1 MDRVVQEEHTSR
13 RPTPPL
19 RDRPVR
25 APYGPRVGTHPKYS
39 VDVVTPGPNSSA
51 DGSSSPISTP
61 SSPTLDSGH
70 TPAREVPPASIDL
83 PPITPRLVDVAIQIP
98 SSPPSPLPDS
108 SPRNLPAQS
117 ATGPKTFVG
126 SFLVPPPLPPPPV
139 VTFESVPI
147 PWKGLSL
154 EAAQWTFTSSEL
166 QEIVS
171 RAIRLS
177 AGESFIRLLSLQV
190 LDTDIMEAEKR
201 LESQRLAAQ
210 AKWRFEVTRRTMLM
224 QALNSTVAT
233 LSNGGECD
241 KDNTLGSL
249 ITQLATSVACCDT
262 QMTTILQA
270 MDQQIQLSSL
280 QNRHWSSALSVALRK
295 LNKACERQA
304 GELKRALTRIRDLE
318 DELEEAWKEAE
329 TLATELDDQRAA
341 DKIKQE
347 RRATFNKL
355 AKKADTDNELKEI
368 NDTGSA
374 SPENNVTDSESGGNN
389 DTDHESGKN
398 DTSREL
404 EKNDTGR
411 ELEKN
416 DTGRELEKN
425 DTDDESDGGTDQ
437 SDVDDTRAL
446 EDPTVTTDMGQVVG
460 VTATAVASKAVL
472 LSPTIPSI
480 SNTDSKSIMSIKSG
494 KSTHSKTSDAQ
505 SRLSRVSAARMR
517 SRTLS
522 NASLRLPKSLRTPS
536 GANPSANQPPVPA
549 LPDNLHGHSFLDM
562 GNVSNEFVRPMRK
575 WLPKRHPAPK
585 SVLPDPPP
593 SDVTTSISRSLPI
606 RAISPASQPQSTSL
620 PVNIRSYHKTRSNLV
635 TSFSN
640 SDPGPCSP
648 VFIYDRPE
656 VGLERSGSARGRLIH
671 HDEGARS
678 FVSRASSVLRRL
690 SQATSSKHYSGSILP
705 AYKVKEGDEEGS
717 FLPAAD

>member
-1 MDRVVQEEHTSR
+1 
-13 RPTPPL
+13 
-19 RDRPVR
+19 
-25 APYGPRVGTHPKYS
+25 
-39 VDVVTPGPNSSA
+39 
-51 DGSSSPISTP
+51 
-61 SSPTLDSGH
+61 
-70 TPAREVPPASIDL
+70 
-83 PPITPRLVDVAIQIP
+83 
-98 SSPPSPLPDS
+98 
-108 SPRNLPAQS
+108 
-117 ATGPKTFVG
+117 
-126 SFLVPPPLPPPPV
+126 
-139 VTFESVPI
+139 
-147 PWKGLSL
+147 
-154 EAAQWTFTSSEL
+154 
-166 QEIVS
+166 
-171 RAIRLS
+171 
-177 AGESFIRLLSLQV
+177 
-190 LDTDIMEAEKR
+190 MEAEKC

-210 AKWRFEVTRRTMLM
+210 TKWRFEVTRRTMLM

-233 LSNGGECD
+233 LSNGGERD

-329 TLATELDDQRAA
+329 TLATELDDQRVA

-355 AKKADTDNELKEI
+355 AKKADTNNELQEI

-389 DTDHESGKN
+389 DTDHES
-398 DTSREL
+398 
-404 EKNDTGR
+404 EKNDTGC
-411 ELEKN
+411 ES
-416 DTGRELEKN
+416 EKN
-425 DTDDESDGGTDQ
+425 DTDDESEGGTDQ

-494 KSTHSKTSDAQ
+494 KSTHSKLSDAQ
-505 SRLSRVSAARMR
+505 SRRSRVSAARMR

-536 GANPSANQPPVPA
+536 SANPSASQPPVPA

-562 GNVSNEFVRPMRK
+562 GNVSNEFVRPIRK

-593 SDVTTSISRSLPI
+593 SDVSTSISRSLPI

-620 PVNIRSYHKTRSNLV
+620 PTNMRSYHKTRSNLV

-705 AYKVKEGDEEGS
+705 AYKVKEGDEEGI

>member
-39 VDVVTPGPNSSA
+39 VDVVIPGPSSSA

-70 TPAREVPPASIDL
+70 TPAREIPPASIDP

-117 ATGPKTFVG
+117 STGPKTFVG

-190 LDTDIMEAEKR
+190 LDTDIMEAEKC

-210 AKWRFEVTRRTMLM
+210 TKWRFEVTRPHDAHAGPELH
-224 QALNSTVAT
+224 
-233 LSNGGECD
+233 C
-241 KDNTLGSL
+241 L

-329 TLATELDDQRAA
+329 TLATELDDQRGA
-341 DKIKQE
+341 
-347 RRATFNKL
+347 RRQ
-355 AKKADTDNELKEI
+355 
-368 NDTGSA
+368 
-374 SPENNVTDSESGGNN
+374 ENNVTDSESGGNN
-389 DTDHESGKN
+389 DTDHES
-398 DTSREL
+398 
-404 EKNDTGR
+404 EKNDTGC
-411 ELEKN
+411 ES
-416 DTGRELEKN
+416 EKN
-425 DTDDESDGGTDQ
+425 DTDDESEGGTDQ

-494 KSTHSKTSDAQ
+494 KSTHSKLSDAQ
-505 SRLSRVSAARMR
+505 SRRSRVSAARMR

-536 GANPSANQPPVPA
+536 SANPSASQPPVPA

-562 GNVSNEFVRPMRK
+562 GNVSNEFVRPIRK

-593 SDVTTSISRSLPI
+593 SDVSTSISRSLPI

-620 PVNIRSYHKTRSNLV
+620 PTNMRSYHKTRSNLV

-705 AYKVKEGDEEGS
+705 AYKVKEGDEEGI